1 MCHSHLLDPQT
12 KCDLP
17 KASALDYWDGKIKVI
32 EKDYE
37 LKNGAVVEISKCCD
51 TSRPASYEILYDA
64 FDKSG
69 NKAQQVTINLQVI
82 GKRDAFRACR

>member
-1 MCHSHLLDPQT
+1 MLDPQT

-37 LKNGAVVEISKCCD
+37 LKNGAVVEIGSCCD

-82 GKRDAFRACR
+82 GK